1 MSNLYIE
8 ASVLF
13 VEHFVDQEDIN
24 RQAGWQLEV
33 IVTDCAP
40 LFNTL
45 KLGPVEILLKG
56 YHSLAF
62 TRCTNITE
70 SPPSSLSCT
79 ERCNRQ
85 SAHCRSFL
93 WKIILLFCPH
103 RSYFCS
109 SKLRDLRLMEYVI
122 KIKFSFSNTPNAER
136 HRHSTTIPDLSSTHR
151 S

>member
-45 KLGPVEILLKG
+45 KLGPERLPFLSFHKVHKYYRKSTKFSKLYRKMQPAECSLPILSLEDYIIVLSTQILL
-56 YHSLAF
+56 L
-62 TRCTNITE
+62 
-70 SPPSSLSCT
+70 
-79 ERCNRQ
+79 
-85 SAHCRSFL
+85 
-93 WKIILLFCPH
+93 
-103 RSYFCS
+103 
-109 SKLRDLRLMEYVI
+109 
-122 KIKFSFSNTPNAER
+122 
-136 HRHSTTIPDLSSTHR
+136 
-151 S
+151 